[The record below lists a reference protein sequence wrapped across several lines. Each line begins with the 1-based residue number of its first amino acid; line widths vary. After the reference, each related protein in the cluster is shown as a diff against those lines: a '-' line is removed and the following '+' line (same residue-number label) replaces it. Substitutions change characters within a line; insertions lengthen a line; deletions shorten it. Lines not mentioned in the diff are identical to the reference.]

1 MGWKGWIGTDT
12 NRLWLKSEGFSNM
25 SKFSHGDRIASA
37 DTRFG
42 EDENTHGRFPEEG
55 STVRFPREVGWG
67 NAMRYM
73 LTGDHWNA
81 EEAYRIGE
89 VQQIAPTPKKA
100 LEAGVLIANKIA
112 ACGPLGIETTLT
124 SAHLS
129 IDHTEEKALSKLD
142 VQFGA
147 LFHT

>member
-1 MGWKGWIGTDT
+1 M
-12 NRLWLKSEGFSNM
+12 LK
-25 SKFSHGDRIASA
+25 K
-37 DTRFG
+37 
-42 EDENTHGRFPEEG
+42 
-55 STVRFPREVGWG
+55 
-67 NAMRYM
+67 
-73 LTGDHWNA
+73 
-81 EEAYRIGE
+81 RIGSE
-89 VQQIAPTPKKA
+89 KCSKLHQRQKKA

-147 LFHT
+147 LFHK